1 MILNF
6 REIYKAA
13 NDQIQAPSE
22 ALERVLGQT
31 KPAPKR
37 INFKIMSFCAAVAA
51 AVVIMV
57 STVYFTAPKDV
68 SEPVKLM
75 QANPKTELPEN
86 EASPYSLQKE
96 ASSQDKLT
104 TDEGIL
110 QEGKES
116 SQDYTAKSEIIE
128 ETPVSQDETPAF
140 KEEIPSSEEKET
152 DLQNESLDLRQTPLS
167 VDDETVAKGSE
178 APEII
183 SAAPF
188 AAAVT
193 QSDDN
198 GIKAVSYNEYC
209 DIIGFDIIGKAK
221 LPEGVTLITPDE
233 VYIDGNENAHTF
245 YTSSDNT
252 KSCYISV
259 VSKTESEDTVN
270 SSVSEGENEY
280 SVVAETDSVYIT
292 AKVYGFT
299 KDEANALA
307 ESLAN

>member
-22 ALERVLGQT
+22 AFERVLGQT

-86 EASPYSLQKE
+86 EASPYSSQKE

-104 TDEGIL
+104 TDKGIL

-116 SQDYTAKSEIIE
+116 SQDYTAKSESIE

-167 VDDETVAKGSE
+167 VDDETVAKGTK
-178 APEII
+178 AGDIIKPLAKLIGGGGGGRPQMAQAGGKNPAGIQDMI
-183 SAAPF
+183 SAIPEA
-188 AAAVT
+188 
-193 QSDDN
+193 
-198 GIKAVSYNEYC
+198 IKAT
-209 DIIGFDIIGKAK
+209 IK
-221 LPEGVTLITPDE
+221 
-233 VYIDGNENAHTF
+233 
-245 YTSSDNT
+245 
-252 KSCYISV
+252 
-259 VSKTESEDTVN
+259 
-270 SSVSEGENEY
+270 
-280 SVVAETDSVYIT
+280 
-292 AKVYGFT
+292 
-299 KDEANALA
+299 EA
-307 ESLAN
+307 

>member
-1 MILNF
+1 MNF
-6 REIYKAA
+6 REMYKAS
-13 NDQIQAPSE
+13 NDQIHAPSE

-31 KPAPKR
+31 IPAPKR
-37 INFKIMSFCAAVAA
+37 MNFKIMSFCAAIAA

-57 STVYFTAPKDV
+57 STVYLTAPKDA

-86 EASPYSLQKE
+86 EALPHSPQKE

-104 TDEGIL
+104 KNEGNF
-110 QEGKES
+110 QEEKDSSPGYVAES
-116 SQDYTAKSEIIE
+116 ESIE

-140 KEEIPSSEEKET
+140 KENIPNSEDKAL
-152 DLQNESLDLRQTPLS
+152 DLQEESLDLQNAPPS
-167 VDDETVAKGSE
+167 IQDEAASKGSG
-178 APEII
+178 APEIM
-183 SAAPF
+183 AASPF
-188 AAAVT
+188 AAANT
-193 QSDDN
+193 PSDD
-198 GIKAVSYNEYC
+198 KEFKTVSYDEYC

-245 YTSSDNT
+245 YTSSDNM

-259 VSKTESEDTVN
+259 VSKTESEGAVN

-292 AKVYGFT
+292 AKAYGFT